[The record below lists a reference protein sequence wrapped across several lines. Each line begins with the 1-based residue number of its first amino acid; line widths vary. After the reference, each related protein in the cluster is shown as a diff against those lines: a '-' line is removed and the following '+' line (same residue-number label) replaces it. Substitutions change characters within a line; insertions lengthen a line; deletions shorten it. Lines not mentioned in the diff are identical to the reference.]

1 MTLSHPS
8 GVAGGPEGVVALQ
21 APVFSPLIK
30 PGKNAENADSV
41 SQPPRVSVLLYP
53 HIIREELTMA
63 SKLEERAV
71 RQWLATTAGVAGV
84 GEGSGRQRRSK
95 LVAFVHFFQNSAW
108 IFRGRKKKLGVGGT
122 VVTCIRIRACIHTRT
137 HA

>member
-1 MTLSHPS
+1 M
-8 GVAGGPEGVVALQ
+8 GCGAALQ

-63 SKLEERAV
+63 SNLEQRAV
-71 RQWLATTAGVAGV
+71 RQWLATLAGVAGV
-84 GEGSGRQRRSK
+84 GEGAAGYQRRLLCTSFK
-95 LVAFVHFFQNSAW
+95 THKVPDMDLQ
-108 IFRGRKKKLGVGGT
+108 RKKKKIIGMA
-122 VVTCIRIRACIHTRT
+122 TCTNRFERKSHTRVQRNKK
-137 HA
+137 

>member
-1 MTLSHPS
+1 M
-8 GVAGGPEGVVALQ
+8 ALQ

-63 SKLEERAV
+63 SNLEERAV
-71 RQWLATTAGVAGV
+71 RQRLATPAGVAGAA
-84 GEGSGRQRRSK
+84 GCRRRSK
-95 LVAFVHFFQNSAW
+95 QADFVYFFQN
-108 IFRGRKKKLGVGGT
+108 
-122 VVTCIRIRACIHTRT
+122 
-137 HA
+137 